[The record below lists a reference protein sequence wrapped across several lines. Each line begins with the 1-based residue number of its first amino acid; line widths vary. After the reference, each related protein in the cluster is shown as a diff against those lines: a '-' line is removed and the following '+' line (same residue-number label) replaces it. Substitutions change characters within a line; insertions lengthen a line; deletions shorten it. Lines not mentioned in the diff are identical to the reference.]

1 MTATAV
7 QHIQTH
13 STVYSLCVLLM
24 RVMLGGMI
32 ASHGLNKFFGGGK
45 IAGTAGW
52 FDSMGM
58 RPGRLNALLA
68 ATTEVG
74 VGLLLIVGLLT
85 PLACAGLVSI
95 MVVAIITVHLKNGF
109 FVFNAGQGIEYCLV
123 VAVMA
128 IALGGLDHAS
138 GHRAGGG
145 RPGGCRWSAL
155 AACGLLPADEGTGLS
170 LARSGARLSRGRH
183 GRSAARRSQGCQA
196 SHG

>member
-128 IALGGLDHAS
+128 IALGGLGGGKFSIDHAAKVWTMRPAI
-138 GHRAGGG
+138 GLAVAALVGVGGALLQLAVFY
-145 RPGGCRWSAL
+145 RPTKA
-155 AACGLLPADEGTGLS
+155 
-170 LARSGARLSRGRH
+170 
-183 GRSAARRSQGCQA
+183 QA
-196 SHG
+196 